1 MNEPENPLFDEQ
13 QDANDPIPSVSQ
25 LSDLQ
30 PADWAFQ
37 ALKSLNQRYGY
48 IAGYPDNTYLGNRV
62 LSRYEFGAGLNAC
75 LNTINQQ
82 LGLLLEL
89 SLEDIAT
96 LKQW

>member
-1 MNEPENPLFDEQ
+1 MKLRRPMNEPENPLFDEQ

-62 LSRYEFGAGLNAC
+62 LSRYELVAGLNGC
-75 LNTINQQ
+75 
-82 LGLLLEL
+82 
-89 SLEDIAT
+89 
-96 LKQW
+96 